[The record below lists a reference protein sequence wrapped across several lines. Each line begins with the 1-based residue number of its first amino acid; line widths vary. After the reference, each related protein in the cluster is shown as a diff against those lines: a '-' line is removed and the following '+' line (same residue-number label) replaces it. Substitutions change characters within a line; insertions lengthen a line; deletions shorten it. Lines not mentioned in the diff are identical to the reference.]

1 MSTFAEL
8 GLKPSIIAVLD
19 KLKFTTPTP
28 IQAQAI
34 PVAVEGKDVIGIAQ
48 TGTGKTFAF
57 SLPMIQQLAA
67 SKKQGLV
74 ILPTRELAIQVEEA
88 IRTIGQTFG
97 IRTAVLIGGA
107 SMYHQ
112 IMSLKRGPHVII
124 GTPGRINDHLEQ
136 KKLQLNNIGVLVL
149 DEADRML
156 DMGFAPQINE
166 ILRHVPKERQTLLF
180 SATMPQEIVAIATK
194 YMKTPVRI
202 EVARAGSVSE
212 QVDQDFYLVSRDQK
226 DRMLDKLLDE
236 FKGTVLVFS
245 RTKYGA
251 KKICRAIKHMGH
263 TTAEIHSNL
272 SLSQRRRSLAGF
284 KSGDFRVLVATDIA
298 ARGIDVTN
306 IELVVNYD
314 LPESPDDYVH
324 RVGRTGR
331 AGLKGKAV
339 TFITPD
345 QRYKLRA
352 IERLVR
358 TQLSISALPELPKAR
373 AVTSH
378 NMFIEDDR
386 RVGQGHRRATFK
398 YARPQ
403 SHSRGPRSNRPS
415 GTRNASGFSRKPH
428 GSHTSSSRKPRVH
441 L

>member
-1 MSTFAEL
+1 MSTFSTL

-19 KLKFTTPTP
+19 KLKFTVPTP

-34 PVAVEGKDVIGIAQ
+34 PIAVSGKDVIGIAQ
-48 TGTGKTFAF
+48 TGTGKTLAF
-57 SLPMIQQLAA
+57 SLPMLQQL
-67 SKKQGLV
+67 SVLKKQGLV

-88 IRTIGQTFG
+88 IRSLGQSFG

-107 SMYHQ
+107 SMFHQ
-112 IMSLKRGPHVII
+112 ITALKRNPHIII

-136 KKLQLNNIGVLVL
+136 KKLSLGNIGVLVL

-156 DMGFAPQINE
+156 DMGFAPQINA
-166 ILRHVPKERQTLLF
+166 ILRHVPKERQTMLF
-180 SATMPQEIVAIATK
+180 SATMPPEIVSIASK
-194 YMKTPVRI
+194 YMKTPVRV
-202 EVARAGSVSE
+202 EVARAGSVAE
-212 QVDQDFYLVSRDQK
+212 QVEQELFLVARDQK
-226 DRMLDKLLDE
+226 DRLLDKLLDE
-236 FKGTVLVFS
+236 CKGTVLVFS

-251 KKICRAIKHMGH
+251 KKICRAIRHMGH
-263 TTAEIHSNL
+263 TVAEIHSNL

-314 LPESPDDYVH
+314 LPESADDYVH

-345 QRYKLRA
+345 QRYKIRA
-352 IERLVR
+352 IERLVQ
-358 TQLSISALPELPKAR
+358 TQLILSPLPVLPKAR

-386 RVGQGHRRATFK
+386 RVGSGHRRATFK

-403 SHSRGPRSNRPS
+403 SRGPQGSRHS
-415 GTRNASGFSRKPH
+415 GTRNASGFSRKPRPSRA
-428 GSHTSSSRKPRVH
+428 GSSRKPRVH